1 MASAA
6 ALGASYW
13 TTVVVSSSSSSSPR
27 RRSSN
32 NDRSVS
38 YCSRRRRR
46 RRITRVRNVLS
57 MQIGFQLDEE
67 DASDDF
73 TNGGFS
79 RRRNNVR
86 AEKEAE
92 TLLAAAS
99 DVLLLADVFGDP
111 VARALLTL
119 CVLCVKNNGAS
130 TNNPQSLK
138 TAYNQYFRALIKSEG
153 TTGGKT
159 WREILAL
166 NAFAS
171 ENDMQDERLRETER
185 VQMAFR
191 SDLIALREMLI
202 SEERVANMSRS
213 AQRTKK
219 NEFWVRATSGDDE
232 MKADEKN
239 KMIYFDSGKFD
250 ELMPEER
257 DFVASSSSSSSI
269 ISPPKRAYEFE
280 PWFYAAMFKEPV
292 LKRCYETYGGTTF
305 ALSSICEFVSA
316 QESSKESSSV
326 MLSYALKNVE
336 DVEKSKALGTPFVDE
351 SFEFAPLP
359 RHEQHFET
367 IKRIIQTHASTED
380 IESGY
385 CPENIV
391 LYGQAG
397 SGKRSLA
404 KRAFMDLIQNQ
415 NSSIRVLIVKREELR
430 SVARIAE
437 MCKKRKNTRFLIYFD
452 FQFNLQPFAEFHNH
466 LVNCEWPRN
475 ALLLAV
481 GNEPS
486 LVKTGATEAEKTALG
501 VSFPRKVNM
510 SYTPG
515 KELEEFE
522 SDVRAIHSRLRRR
535 RRRTNE
541 TDAREIQDGAITA
554 WTEERVALGHP
565 LSIRAAE
572 QCASSL
578 K

>member
-1 MASAA
+1 MSASAA
-6 ALGASYW
+6 SLVASRS
-13 TTVVVSSSSSSSPR
+13 TSSSLPR

-32 NDRSVS
+32 TNRPISRSKKKTT
-38 YCSRRRRR
+38 SRV
-46 RRITRVRNVLS
+46 VRNVLS
-57 MQIGFQLDEE
+57 GQIGFRLDDDFNDE
-67 DASDDF
+67 DASCD
-73 TNGGFS
+73 GGGG
-79 RRRNNVR
+79 RRNHAR

-130 TNNPQSLK
+130 SNNPQSLK
-138 TAYNQYFRALIKSEG
+138 TAYNQYFRALIKSER
-153 TTGGKT
+153 TTSGKT

-171 ENDMQDERLRETER
+171 ENDVQDERMRETER

-202 SEERVANMSRS
+202 SESRIANMSRS

-219 NEFWVRATSGDDE
+219 NEFWVRATSGDE
-232 MKADEKN
+232 EKADEKN

-257 DFVASSSSSSSI
+257 DFVASPSSSI

-280 PWFYAAMFKEPV
+280 PWFYASMFKEPV
-292 LKRCYETYGGTTF
+292 LKKCYEKYGGSTF

-380 IESGY
+380 IEFGY

-404 KRAFMDLIQNQ
+404 KRAFMDVIQNQ

-437 MCKKRKNTRFLIYFD
+437 MCKKRKNARFLIYFD

-486 LVKTGATEAEKTALG
+486 LVKSGATDAEKNALG
-501 VSFPRKVNM
+501 VSFPRRLNM
-510 SYTPG
+510 SYTLG

-535 RRRTNE
+535 RNE
-541 TDAREIQDGAITA
+541 TDAREIQDGAIA
-554 WTEERVALGHP
+554 ACAEERVALGHP

>member
-13 TTVVVSSSSSSSPR
+13 TTVVVSSSSSSSSPR

-38 YCSRRRRR
+38 YCSRRRR
-46 RRITRVRNVLS
+46 TRVRNVLS
-57 MQIGFQLDEE
+57 GQIGFQLDDFDE
-67 DASDDF
+67 DASSDDF
-73 TNGGFS
+73 TNGGFSS

-99 DVLLLADVFGDP
+99 DVLLLADAFSDP

-219 NEFWVRATSGDDE
+219 NEFWVRATSGGE
-232 MKADEKN
+232 EKADEKS

-257 DFVASSSSSSSI
+257 DFVASSSSSSI

-280 PWFYAAMFKEPV
+280 PWFYAGMFKEPV
-292 LKRCYETYGGTTF
+292 LKKCYEKYGGSTF

-486 LVKTGATEAEKTALG
+486 LVKSGATEAEKTALG

-535 RRRTNE
+535 RTTTNE
-541 TDAREIQDGAITA
+541 TDAPEIQDGAITA

>member
-1 MASAA
+1 MSASA

-13 TTVVVSSSSSSSPR
+13 TTVVSSPSSSPR

-32 NDRSVS
+32 DRSVV
-38 YCSRRRRR
+38 
-46 RRITRVRNVLS
+46 VRNVLS
-57 MQIGFQLDEE
+57 GQIGFQLDDFDE
-67 DASDDF
+67 DASSSDF

-99 DVLLLADVFGDP
+99 DVLLLADAFSDP

-219 NEFWVRATSGDDE
+219 NEFWVRATSGDIE
-232 MKADEKN
+232 KADEKN

-269 ISPPKRAYEFE
+269 ISPPKRAYQFE

-292 LKRCYETYGGTTF
+292 LKKCYETYGGTTF

-326 MLSYALKNVE
+326 MLSHALKNVE

-486 LVKTGATEAEKTALG
+486 LVKSGATEAEKSALG

-535 RRRTNE
+535 RTTTNE
-541 TDAREIQDGAITA
+541 TDAPEIQDGAITA

>member
-1 MASAA
+1 
-6 ALGASYW
+6 L
-13 TTVVVSSSSSSSPR
+13 PR

-32 NDRSVS
+32 TNHPVSRSKKRTT
-38 YCSRRRRR
+38 SRV
-46 RRITRVRNVLS
+46 VRNVLS
-57 MQIGFQLDEE
+57 GQIGFRLDDE
-67 DASDDF
+67 DGASSDG
-73 TNGGFS
+73 NGFGGGK
-79 RRRNNVR
+79 RTTLR

-119 CVLCVKNNGAS
+119 CVSCVKNNGAS
-130 TNNPQSLK
+130 SNNPQSLK
-138 TAYNQYFRALIKSEG
+138 TAYNQYFRALIKSERR
-153 TTGGKT
+153 TSGKT

-171 ENDMQDERLRETER
+171 ENDAQDERLRETER

-202 SEERVANMSRS
+202 SESRIANMSRS

-219 NEFWVRATSGDDE
+219 NEFWVRATSGDE
-232 MKADEKN
+232 EKADEKN

-257 DFVASSSSSSSI
+257 DFIASSSSSSI

-280 PWFYAAMFKEPV
+280 PWFYASMFKEPV
-292 LKRCYETYGGTTF
+292 LKKCYEKYGGSTF

-437 MCKKRKNTRFLIYFD
+437 MCKKRKNARFLIYFD

-486 LVKTGATEAEKTALG
+486 LVKSGATDAEKNALG
-501 VSFPRKVNM
+501 VSFPRKLNM

-535 RRRTNE
+535 RNE

-554 WTEERVALGHP
+554 CAEERVALGHP

-578 K
+578 I

>member
-1 MASAA
+1 MSASA

-13 TTVVVSSSSSSSPR
+13 TTVVSSPSSSPR

-32 NDRSVS
+32 DRSVV
-38 YCSRRRRR
+38 
-46 RRITRVRNVLS
+46 VRNVLS
-57 MQIGFQLDEE
+57 GQIGFQLDDFDE
-67 DASDDF
+67 DASSSDF

-99 DVLLLADVFGDP
+99 DVLLLADAFSDP

-138 TAYNQYFRALIKSEG
+138 TAYNQYFRALIQSER

-219 NEFWVRATSGDDE
+219 NEFWVRATSGDIE
-232 MKADEKN
+232 KADEKN

-269 ISPPKRAYEFE
+269 ISPPKRAYQFE

-292 LKRCYETYGGTTF
+292 LKKCYETYGGTTF

-326 MLSYALKNVE
+326 MLSHALKNVE

-486 LVKTGATEAEKTALG
+486 LVKSGATEAEKSALG

-535 RRRTNE
+535 RRTTNE
-541 TDAREIQDGAITA
+541 TDAPEIQDGAITA